1 MIAPM
6 PTHVRRR
13 LLALLLCLPVPAF
26 AAQTV
31 RLPGTLCPDSP
42 ALFRSGFEVAE
53 GIPSAPSGGSG
64 GAGPGD
70 VSRTIS
76 VPGLG
81 NRTFYLR
88 VPAGYTPARSWPLL
102 FALHGTS
109 GSPANAIVYAQQVR
123 GDWSSW
129 ADARGFLVL
138 APVGNQAEGGWG
150 AYGDVQEIGAA
161 LDDTLARYNIETS
174 RVYLWG
180 FSSGAHFGHTLALNN
195 PDVFAAYGT
204 SAGSLEMHACTDDG
218 SWPPTCA
225 ALLAGAQPKI
235 PVDIHIG
242 TSDPLMQPPYT
253 ATDDPQRFRDGGWR
267 DNDTL
272 FVRRFVGGHSYS
284 VAQLGEIWRNLCPF
298 ALVP

>member
-1 MIAPM
+1 M
-6 PTHVRRR
+6 PAHAALR
-13 LLALLLCLPVPAF
+13 LALLLVALLPAPAI
-26 AAQTV
+26 AATV
-31 RLPGTLCPDSP
+31 RLPGTLCPDSGP
-42 ALFRSGFEVAE
+42 LFRSGFEAGESVPFL
-53 GIPSAPSGGSG
+53 PSNGSG
-64 GAGPGD
+64 GAAPGN
-70 VSRTIS
+70 VTRTVN

-88 VPAGYTPARSWPLL
+88 LPPDYAPERTWPLL
-102 FALHGTS
+102 IALHGTS
-109 GSPANAIVYAQQVR
+109 GSPANSVVYAQQVR
-123 GDWSSW
+123 SDWSSW
-129 ADARGFLVL
+129 ADARGFIVL
-138 APVGNQAEGGWG
+138 APVGNSVQGGWG
-150 AYGDVQEIGAA
+150 AIGDIEEIGAA

-174 RVYLWG
+174 RLYLWG
-180 FSSGAHFGHTLALNN
+180 FSAGAHFGHSIALNN
-195 PDVFAAYGT
+195 TAVFAAYGV

-218 SWPPTCA
+218 SWPPTCS

-253 ATDDPQRFRDGGWR
+253 ATGDPQRFRDGGWR

-272 FVRRFVGGHSYS
+272 FRRLFVGGHSYT